1 MPGLKGRLTKIQQKV
16 LKELLVMHQRGLAV
30 KKYFI
35 ITIDTEGDNLWGV
48 TDIKAEITRIAE
60 EESVEDSKWTAGL
73 RYSLKIIDKHISGK
87 E

>member
-1 MPGLKGRLTKIQQKV
+1 MVMKSEIDNVGLPVQWGNV
-16 LKELLVMHQRGLAV
+16 
-30 KKYFI
+30 
-35 ITIDTEGDNLWGV
+35 IDVSYGSPVETMLGMSVIE
-48 TDIKAEITRIAE
+48 DIKAEITRIAE